1 MLRIAVVFAALA
13 ALTMSQCPEAAT
25 ASSAAV
31 SALVS
36 RSGITVTEQGSS
48 PIELSESPIAF
59 SKSLAI
65 TLTVNSTVNAG
76 KCAVTDLTSEWAT
89 LQLVDPNG
97 TKSDLGSINNSD
109 VYGGQD
115 CSGHHSRTKSFSV
128 AGAKGNYV
136 LILVVNTLV
145 NRRPKSGPYFVYPSI
160 RIEADGQAAV
170 DRSFPSYGDQA
181 QITQFFPVVFK

>member
-76 KCAVTDLTSEWAT
+76 KCAVTDLT